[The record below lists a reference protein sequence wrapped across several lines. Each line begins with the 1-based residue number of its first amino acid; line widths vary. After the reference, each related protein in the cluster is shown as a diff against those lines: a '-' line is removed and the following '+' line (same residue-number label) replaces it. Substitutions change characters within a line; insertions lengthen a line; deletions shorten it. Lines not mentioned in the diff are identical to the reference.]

1 MEIERRTAQNTAIIL
16 IDYIVGFANLFHSQ
30 PLAENINGALAL
42 EKLAVGWQIPLI
54 LTAGPQN
61 DLRGPLYPQLEQLVR
76 PEQIVRKGGQFDA
89 FDFEPF
95 ATAVTATGVKH
106 LLIAGIMT
114 EGCVLQTTLG
124 ALRRGFTVSLCVDAT
139 AGATT
144 LTHDAALRRMEQ
156 LGVVPTTWESFAGE
170 VLRTYEDEAKVGV
183 FRKVRAEHSPSMS
196 MNMLTTL
203 AIQKAVKS

>member
-1 MEIERRTAQNTAIIL
+1 M
-16 IDYIVGFANLFHSQ
+16 
-30 PLAENINGALAL
+30 
-42 EKLAVGWQIPLI
+42 
-54 LTAGPQN
+54 
-61 DLRGPLYPQLEQLVR
+61 
-76 PEQIVRKGGQFDA
+76 
-89 FDFEPF
+89 
-95 ATAVTATGVKH
+95 
-106 LLIAGIMT
+106 
-114 EGCVLQTTLG
+114 
-124 ALRRGFTVSLCVDAT
+124 SLCVDAT

-170 VLRTYEDEAKVGV
+170 VLRTYEDEAKVGI